1 MAKRKKI
8 SSQKACLRKNRMT
21 MGLLNKGFEQDYP
34 NMLKELNKDRN
45 CSETA
50 DQFLKKS
57 RRRNSL

>member
-8 SSQKACLRKNRMT
+8 SSQKACLGKNRMT

-50 DQFLKKS
+50 DQFLKKV
-57 RRRNSL
+57 